1 MAKVEVV
8 RNEALSEAASKD
20 GNLTRT
26 TAFQHRE
33 VWAGYARVGAGKNS
47 GWHHLGENDT
57 YMYALSGEGRLDSGP
72 GGKDSV
78 DLKPSDAALIPAH
91 TIHREV
97 TGTAELTGFVV
108 RVGRGPFVFPADG
121 PE

>member
-1 MAKVEVV
+1 VRAKI
-8 RNEALSEAASKD
+8 L
-20 GNLTRT
+20 
-26 TAFQHRE
+26 
-33 VWAGYARVGAGKNS
+33 
-47 GWHHLGENDT
+47 GWHRHGENNT
-57 YMYALSGEGRLDSGP
+57 YMYVLSGEGRLDSGP

-108 RVGRGPFVFPADG
+108 RVGRGSLVFPADG